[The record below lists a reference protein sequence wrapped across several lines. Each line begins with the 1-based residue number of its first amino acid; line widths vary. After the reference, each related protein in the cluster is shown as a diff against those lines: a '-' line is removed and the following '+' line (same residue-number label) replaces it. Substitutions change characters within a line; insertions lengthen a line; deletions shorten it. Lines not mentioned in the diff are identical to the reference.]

1 MPDTVD
7 MSLVESQNDLV
18 RQLADLLATH
28 PAGQHFRLMFAP
40 ADLALEAD
48 EVLVQTVDPAG
59 RVIEL
64 APRRISDLTL
74 DSLIHDTQVIDPADE
89 NINEY
94 AANPVAAKCLK
105 RRNLHG
111 QTVHIYD

>member
-1 MPDTVD
+1 MPVTVD
-7 MSLVESQNDLV
+7 MTLVESQNDLV

-40 ADLALEAD
+40 GDLALEPD
-48 EVLVQTVDPAG
+48 EVLVQNIDPAR

-64 APRRISDLTL
+64 TPQRIQDLTI
-74 DSLIHDTQVIDPADE
+74 DSVVHDTQIVDPADE
-89 NINEY
+89 DFNRY